1 MSPVTVYGFYPLP
14 FQSVTAVVDDAPL
27 PPAYRRPRGKNKYV
41 YKLHVTGTIGEQT
54 VNRKYCSMAAFIDE
68 FGGAKTPYNLTRA
81 KAVRMQTEAWKNS
94 RDPRTKRAR
103 EECQLV
109 FHKICEPRPVRYVY
123 RKLLEAPSTGE

>member
-1 MSPVTVYGFYPLP
+1 MSAVTVELYPLP
-14 FQSVTAVVDDAPL
+14 FQSVTAEGNDDPL
-27 PPAYRRPRGKNKYV
+27 PPAYRRPRGKNKYM

-81 KAVRMQTEAWKNS
+81 KAVRMQTDAWKNS
-94 RDPRTKRAR
+94 CDPRTKRAR

-123 RKLLEAPSTGE
+123 RKLLEAPSTDE

>member
-1 MSPVTVYGFYPLP
+1 MSAVTVELYPLP
-14 FQSVTAVVDDAPL
+14 FQSVTAEGNDAPL
-27 PPAYRRPRGKNKYV
+27 PPVYRRPRGKNKYV
-41 YKLHVTGTIGEQT
+41 YKLHVTGTIGGQT

-109 FHKICEPRPVRYVY
+109 FHKIFEPRPVRYVY

>member
-123 RKLLEAPSTGE
+123 RKLLEVPSTGE

>member
-123 RKLLEAPSTGE
+123 RKLLEPPSTDE